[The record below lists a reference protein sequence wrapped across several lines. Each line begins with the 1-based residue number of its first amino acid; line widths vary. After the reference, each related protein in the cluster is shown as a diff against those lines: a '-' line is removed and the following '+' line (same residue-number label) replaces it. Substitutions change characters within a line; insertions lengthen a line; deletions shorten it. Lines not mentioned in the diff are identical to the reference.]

1 MPLIKCEI
9 SLYLTWSEESKTSDF
24 ATLNAEDD
32 NLEIMEIKENNDYK
46 TENLKD
52 FEYLSISYELIT
64 TDLSSQK

>member
-9 SLYLTWSEESKTSDF
+9 SLYLTWSEEIKTSDF

>member
-1 MPLIKCEI
+1 MPLIKYEI
-9 SLYLTWSEESKTSDF
+9 SLYLTWSEEIKASDF

>member
-1 MPLIKCEI
+1 MPLIKYEI
-9 SLYLTWSEESKTSDF
+9 SLYLTWSEEIKASDF

-52 FEYLSISYELIT
+52 WEYFTIPYELIA

>member
-1 MPLIKCEI
+1 MPLIKYEI
-9 SLYLTWSEESKTSDF
+9 SLYLTWSEEIKASDF

-52 FEYLSISYELIT
+52 FEYLSIRYQLIT
-64 TDLSSQK
+64 TNLSSQK

>member
-1 MPLIKCEI
+1 MPLINCEI
-9 SLYLTWSEESKTSDF
+9 SLYLSEEIKTGDF

>member
-1 MPLIKCEI
+1 
-9 SLYLTWSEESKTSDF
+9 
-24 ATLNAEDD
+24 
-32 NLEIMEIKENNDYK
+32 MEIKENNDYK

>member
-9 SLYLTWSEESKTSDF
+9 SLYLTWSEEIKTSDF

-52 FEYLSISYELIT
+52 FEYLSISCELIT